1 MSQIRIKSSAKTLPR
16 GPGEIAKG
24 WQYLQLS
31 GTSVSTT
38 SDTLFKTSTN
48 SGLVRRIIGSTAILS
63 LFRTHS
69 KVSIFRC
76 GLRTSG
82 SVEFRNVQ
90 FKAKFDICPS
100 RFINQLDQLH
110 QSKTFADMNNIRKWC
125 HEKKVLAARC
135 CFPAFSL
142 FHKGPACY
150 RHSSQSVST
159 ARTTTFRH
167 CTYSARQDRQHLSA
181 G

>member
-1 MSQIRIKSSAKTLPR
+1 MH
-16 GPGEIAKG
+16 
-24 WQYLQLS
+24 LS
-31 GTSVSTT
+31 GTSVCTT

-48 SGLVRRIIGSTAILS
+48 SGLVRRTTSSTAILS

-82 SVEFRNVQ
+82 SVEFLNVQ

-100 RFINQLDQLH
+100 RFINQLDQLR

-135 CFPAFSL
+135 CFPAFTL

-150 RHSSQSVST
+150 RHSLQSVTT
-159 ARTTTFRH
+159 ARITDFRH
-167 CTYSARQDRQHLSA
+167 CTYSARQDSQHPNT